1 MDVDSMKIEEVIEKI
16 NMLYNKSKEEELTP
30 EEKEFQQKLKKRYID
45 NVKRNFRGQ
54 LEGIEL
60 KKKK

>member
-1 MDVDSMKIEEVIEKI
+1 MDIDSMKIEEVVEKI
-16 NMLYNKSKEEELTP
+16 NMLYKKSQEEELSLK
-30 EEKEFQQKLKKRYID
+30 EKEFQQKLKKRYIE

>member
-1 MDVDSMKIEEVIEKI
+1 MDVDLMKIEEVVEKI
-16 NMLYNKSKEEELTP
+16 NMLYKKSQEEELSP
-30 EEKEFQQKLKKRYID
+30 KEKEFQQKLKKRYID

>member
-1 MDVDSMKIEEVIEKI
+1 MDVDSMKIEAVIEKI
-16 NMLYNKSKEEELTP
+16 NMLYNKSKEEELTT

>member
-1 MDVDSMKIEEVIEKI
+1 MNVDSMKIEEVIEKI
-16 NMLYNKSKEEELTP
+16 NMLYNKSKEEELSP
-30 EEKEFQQKLKKRYID
+30 KEKEFQQKLRKRYID

-60 KKKK
+60 KKKR

>member
-1 MDVDSMKIEEVIEKI
+1 MDVDSIKIEEVVEKI
-16 NMLYNKSKEEELTP
+16 NMLYKKSQEEELSL
-30 EEKEFQQKLKKRYID
+30 EEKELQQKLRKRYID

-60 KKKK
+60 KKKQ